1 MKRTKKEN
9 AVRKLSQHLLR
20 GTAGSPISEAL
31 EYHLKE
37 SIPVIDNVYR
47 PGSQEYF
54 RIIREAREHFRNG
67 TLEFSEVEA
76 EYLAETDVGEFG
88 IYEGEEVPL
97 DFPMLAEAE
106 YRGRKVDLNSPTRS
120 SGPKKYKVYTK
131 NKKGNVVKVDFGDAK
146 GGLTSKLQD
155 PKARKAFADRHNC
168 EDKKD
173 KTKPGWW
180 SCRLPR
186 YAEKLGLKKVSARWW

>member
-1 MKRTKKEN
+1 M
-9 AVRKLSQHLLR
+9 
-20 GTAGSPISEAL
+20 
-31 EYHLKE
+31 
-37 SIPVIDNVYR
+37 
-47 PGSQEYF
+47 
-54 RIIREAREHFRNG
+54 
-67 TLEFSEVEA
+67 
-76 EYLAETDVGEFG
+76 
-88 IYEGEEVPL
+88 
-97 DFPMLAEAE
+97 
-106 YRGRKVDLNSPTRS
+106 
-120 SGPKKYKVYTK
+120 VYTK

-168 EDKKD
+168 DDKKD